1 MTQVF
6 LFIEL
11 TLTVAVVTKIAANI
25 GLHVNRENVI
35 LDHNL
40 KVLQTKAFFYLLIQ
54 TVFLKIR
61 YQHR

>member
-25 GLHVNRENVI
+25 CLHVNRENVI

-40 KVLQTKAFFYLLIQ
+40 KVLQTQ
-54 TVFLKIR
+54 VFLFIDTDGLFKN
-61 YQHR
+61 